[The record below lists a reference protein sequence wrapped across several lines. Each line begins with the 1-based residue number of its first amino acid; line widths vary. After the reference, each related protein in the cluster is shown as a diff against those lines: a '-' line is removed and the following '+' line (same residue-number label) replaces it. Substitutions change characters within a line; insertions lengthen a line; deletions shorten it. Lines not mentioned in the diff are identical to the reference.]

1 MTNLDINDN
10 NFLRQF
16 EVNIGGQLAKV
27 EYALQE
33 RKIFLTKIFVPEM
46 KSKDE
51 FSELFIS
58 EVLEIIRDR
67 NISVVPTAAIITK
80 FIRKNRKYKSLLPVG
95 IRI

>member
-58 EVLEIIRDR
+58 EVLEIIRDK

>member
-33 RKIFLTKIFVPEM
+33 RKIFLTKIILLAP
-46 KSKDE
+46 
-51 FSELFIS
+51 
-58 EVLEIIRDR
+58 
-67 NISVVPTAAIITK
+67 
-80 FIRKNRKYKSLLPVG
+80 LLP
-95 IRI
+95 